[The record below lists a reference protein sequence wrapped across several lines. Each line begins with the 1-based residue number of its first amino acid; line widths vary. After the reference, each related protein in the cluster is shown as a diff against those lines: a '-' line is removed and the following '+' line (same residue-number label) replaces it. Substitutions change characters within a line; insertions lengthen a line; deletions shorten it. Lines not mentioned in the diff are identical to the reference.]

1 MSEETSHYSPLQQ
14 TSSGNLLRQVGQ
26 LVRTTSTPHT
36 PIWITGANYPAQY
49 LIRQTRSMTARFTTI
64 EHTLVISIPLNKI
77 VLPTRRQLLP
87 VLSLPVETLDFYLP
101 DKIFLKLKLQKLKQ
115 IEESQKIISQR
126 RVTPQDEERV
136 CYPVNV
142 SSQSDTSSKSNT
154 INLKYMLD
162 DISRNLTKTT
172 SSLQTG
178 ERY

>member
-1 MSEETSHYSPLQQ
+1 MSEERPHCSPPHQ
-14 TSSGNLLRQVGQ
+14 TSSGNLLREVGQ

-49 LIRQTRSMTARFTTI
+49 LIRQTRSMTARFTTM
-64 EHTLVISIPLNKI
+64 EQTLVISIPLNKI
-77 VLPTRRQLLP
+77 VLPTRRRLLP

-115 IEESQKIISQR
+115 VEESQKISQR
-126 RVTPQDEERV
+126 RVTPQDEEH
-136 CYPVNV
+136 V
-142 SSQSDTSSKSNT
+142 SYSVYSQPDTSSKSNS
-154 INLKYMLD
+154 INIEYLLD
-162 DISRNLTKTT
+162 DISGNLSKTT

>member
-1 MSEETSHYSPLQQ
+1 MSEEIPHCSPPQQ
-14 TSSGNLLRQVGQ
+14 ASSGNLLRQVGQ

-49 LIRQTRSMTARFTTI
+49 LIRQTRSMTARFTTM
-64 EHTLVISIPLNKI
+64 EQTLVISIPLNKI

-87 VLSLPVETLDFYLP
+87 VLSLPVKTLDFYLP

-115 IEESQKIISQR
+115 IEESQKTISQ
-126 RVTPQDEERV
+126 VTPQDKEQIS
-136 CYPVNV
+136 YPVNV
-142 SSQSDTSSKSNT
+142 SSQPDTSSNYKPNS
-154 INLKYMLD
+154 INLEYLLD
-162 DISRNLTKTT
+162 DIAGNLTKTT

>member
-1 MSEETSHYSPLQQ
+1 MSEETPHCSPLQQ

-64 EHTLVISIPLNKI
+64 EDTLVISIPLNKI

-115 IEESQKIISQR
+115 IETQKIISQR
-126 RVTPQDEERV
+126 RVTPQDEECV

-142 SSQSDTSSKSNT
+142 SSRPSKSNT
-154 INLKYMLD
+154 IDLEYMLD